1 MGEILPVLKS
11 RFSEYKLIP
20 GTGGEFEI
28 TVDGRSL
35 YSKLE
40 TGQFPEPRD
49 ILKKLQKL

>member
-1 MGEILPVLKS
+1 MGEILPVLKR

-20 GTGGEFEI
+20 GQGGEFEV
-28 TVDGRSL
+28 TVDGRTL

-49 ILKKLQKL
+49 ILKKLEKL